1 MTRFRISLA
10 AALLASTAAL
20 GMTPAMA
27 QTAPAA
33 PAPAQTAPA
42 QTAPAQT
49 APAQTGARHHM
60 KMMPGQL
67 VEGRIAFLKAELRI
81 TPAQEAQWDQMAAA
95 MRQNANAFDQA
106 IADAKQHTGA
116 MNAVDRLTMRGEFA
130 KLHADNNARLLAA
143 LKPLYTAL
151 SPEQQQ
157 TANQLIG
164 AQQGWHQGGWHHR
177 A

>member
-1 MTRFRISLA
+1 MTRFRTSFA
-10 AALLASTAAL
+10 ATALLTSMAAL
-20 GMTPAMA
+20 GFAPLGFAPAMA

-33 PAPAQTAPA
+33 PAPAAPAPA
-42 QTAPAQT
+42 QA
-49 APAQTGARHHM
+49 GARQHN

-67 VEGRIAFLKAELRI
+67 VEGRIAFLKAELKI

-95 MRQNANAFDQA
+95 MRQNADALDQA
-106 IADAKQHTGA
+106 IAGAKQHKGTI
-116 MNAVDRLTMRGEFA
+116 NAVDRLTIRGDFA
-130 KLHADNNARLLAA
+130 RLRADNNARLLAA

-157 TANQLIG
+157 TANALIG
-164 AQQGWHQGGWHHR
+164 AEHGSHHGGWHHR

>member
-1 MTRFRISLA
+1 MTRFRTAFA
-10 AALLASTAAL
+10 ATALLTSVTAL
-20 GMTPAMA
+20 GLAPAMA

-33 PAPAQTAPA
+33 PAASAPAPA
-42 QTAPAQT
+42 QA
-49 APAQTGARHHM
+49 GARQHN

-67 VEGRIAFLKAELRI
+67 VEGRIAFLKAELEI
-81 TPAQEAQWDQMAAA
+81 TPAQQAQWDQMAAA
-95 MRQNANAFDQA
+95 MRQNADALDQA
-106 IADAKQHTGA
+106 IAGAKQHKGTV
-116 MNAVDRLTMRGEFA
+116 NAVDRLTIRGDFA
-130 KLHADNNARLLAA
+130 KLRADNNARLLAA

-164 AQQGWHQGGWHHR
+164 AEHGSHHGGWHHR